1 MNTSTRRGFLVLTG
15 TGVAAAAAASAPT
28 AAAGT
33 PSVATATGGSS
44 RGPVVAYVR
53 DTASGEI
60 SVMSG
65 EREVIV
71 HNRSLA
77 ALIARQIG

>member
-1 MNTSTRRGFLVLTG
+1 MSASTRRGFLVLTG
-15 TGVAAAAAASAPT
+15 TGVAAAAAASVP
-28 AAAGT
+28 AAAAQAASA
-33 PSVATATGGSS
+33 PATLGASR

-60 SVMSG
+60 CVMSG
-65 EREVIV
+65 EREVVV